1 MRAGNTAERPSMSV
15 CVFTRTQIHVGLG
28 AQFLTNR
35 ESGLWWVFRVS
46 VSLAAVMDDSCAAQ
60 THTVCNHRPSGV
72 LLSVRGY
79 PAGVKVSCLLRQPQ
93 ESVGPTRQLR
103 HRDDSVTAS
112 PSGLTQFKSKHWR
125 ESKVT
130 KLLITI
136 HACMFRIFH
145 IHVLKLKSQSV

>member
-1 MRAGNTAERPSMSV
+1 MSA
-15 CVFTRTQIHVGLG
+15 FTRTQINVGLG

-46 VSLAAVMDDSCAAQ
+46 VPRSSHGRLLCSTDK
-60 THTVCNHRPSGV
+60 HTVCNHRPSGV
-72 LLSVRGY
+72 LLSVRSSSAY

-93 ESVGPTRQLR
+93 ESVGPTRQLKAQR
-103 HRDDSVTAS
+103 RLCHCMAIRFNSLERKQGHKTF
-112 PSGLTQFKSKHWR
+112 L
-125 ESKVT
+125 
-130 KLLITI
+130 TI